1 MCGQQ
6 KVFLKSKLMSSGWC
20 LGDSVRVD
28 SVSKGEKLCPAAA
41 AAEGKPYFPDLPSF
55 HTDTA
60 VLAVKS
66 MS

>member
-1 MCGQQ
+1 M
-6 KVFLKSKLMSSGWC
+6 
-20 LGDSVRVD
+20 D
-28 SVSKGEKLCPAAA
+28 SVSKGEKVVAAA
-41 AAEGKPYFPDLPSF
+41 AAEGKLYFPDLPSF